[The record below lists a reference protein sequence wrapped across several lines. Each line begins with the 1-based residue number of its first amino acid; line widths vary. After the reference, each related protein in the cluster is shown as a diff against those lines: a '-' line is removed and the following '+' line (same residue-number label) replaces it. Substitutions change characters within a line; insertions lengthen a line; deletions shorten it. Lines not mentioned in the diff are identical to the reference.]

1 MRRTRYTIYTLYGI
15 ICHVVSLLS
24 PRMVEKKQ
32 RLLSLAWSCNFF
44 ASFGADIYTPPP
56 PPQTPHRIPRWTIE
70 ILAFNISVKHA
81 SPPSNALTSKDER
94 WWVHSTNMGH
104 SCRKKSI
111 LVWRP
116 CTKKHLGY
124 RYTQIGSDKHKASK
138 ELWIVAFLWR
148 RPWKIWGNS
157 ANSLPP
163 TGKKHHP
170 VQALDPQ
177 KKHKGVHT

>member
-1 MRRTRYTIYTLYGI
+1 MLFHCYRQGWWKRNN
-15 ICHVVSLLS
+15 VSSHLPEAVISLRLS
-24 PRMVEKKQ
+24 VLTFTP
-32 RLLSLAWSCNFF
+32 
-44 ASFGADIYTPPP
+44 PPP